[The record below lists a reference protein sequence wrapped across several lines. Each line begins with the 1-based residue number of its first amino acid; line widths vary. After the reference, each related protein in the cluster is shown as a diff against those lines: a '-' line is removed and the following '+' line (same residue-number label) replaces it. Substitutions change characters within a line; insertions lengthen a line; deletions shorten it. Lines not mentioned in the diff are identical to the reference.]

1 MTSPAAER
9 GYRVALLDW
18 LACAVR
24 GASEPAT
31 RAAASAGDRVVA
43 LGTAGH
49 VLDFDDTYGP
59 GLAHLSAPTAPV
71 ALVVG
76 AEVGATIGDALTAYA
91 DGFEAMGVIARASH
105 PALYDAGW
113 HPTAVCGTLGAA
125 VVAGRLLA
133 LDAEA
138 ERSARA
144 IALLRASGLRA
155 AFGSD
160 GKALQV
166 GMAAS
171 AGVQAARLAAGGARV
186 DLDRVAQDV
195 TGGFPA
201 SFAGARYAEPG
212 AERAVALNWIK
223 PYPCCLQAH
232 APIEAALAARANSGI
247 EDAAALEVVVHPVSR
262 RAAAIDD
269 PADGLQAKFSIPYL
283 VAYAAL
289 YGPPTVESFATVDA
303 AALELA
309 RGRVRVT
316 TDGMLAESAA
326 ILRTEGGELA
336 RVEASRGSP
345 ANPLDDAQ
353 LAAKVHALAGDTLDA
368 ALDDP
373 DRPVAELLAC
383 LP

>member
-1 MTSPAAER
+1 MDH

-24 GASEPAT
+24 GTGEPAA
-31 RAAASAGDRVVA
+31 RAATAAGDRVVA

-49 VLDFDDTYGP
+49 VLDFDDTSGP
-59 GLAHLSAPTAPV
+59 GLAHLSAPTAPA

-76 AEVGATIGDALTAYA
+76 AEAGATVGEALAAYA
-91 DGFEAMGVIARASH
+91 DGFEAMGALARASH

-125 VVAGRLLA
+125 VVAARLLD
-133 LDAEA
+133 LDTEA
-138 ERSARA
+138 QRSARA

-166 GMAAS
+166 GMAAA
-171 AGVQAARLAAGGARV
+171 AGVQAARLAAGGALV
-186 DLDRVAQDV
+186 DLDRVAHDSE
-195 TGGFPA
+195 GGFPA

-212 AERAVALNWIK
+212 DERAVALNWIK

-232 APIEAALAARANSGI
+232 APIETALAARDGLRGDES
-247 EDAAALEVVVHPVSR
+247 LEVVVHPVSR

-269 PADGLQAKFSIPYL
+269 PADGLQAKFSIAYL
-283 VAYAAL
+283 VAFAAL
-289 YGPPTVESFATVDA
+289 NGAPAVDDFAAIDA
-303 AALELA
+303 AARDHA
-309 RGRVRVT
+309 RERVRVT
-316 TDGMLAESAA
+316 TDSSLAESAA
-326 ILRTEGGELA
+326 VLRADGAEVA
-336 RVEASRGSP
+336 RVEASSGSP
-345 ANPLDDAQ
+345 SNPLDDAQ
-353 LAAKVHALAGDTLDA
+353 RAAKVRALSGDALDG
-368 ALDDP
+368 ALDDD
-373 DRPVAELLAC
+373 DRPVAELLAR